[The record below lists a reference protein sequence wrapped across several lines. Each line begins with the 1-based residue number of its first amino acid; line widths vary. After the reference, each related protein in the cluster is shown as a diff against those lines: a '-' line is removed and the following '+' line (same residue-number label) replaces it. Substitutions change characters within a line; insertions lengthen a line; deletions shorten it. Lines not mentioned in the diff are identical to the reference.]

1 MQLSIIIVNYNVQ
14 YFLEQCIIS
23 VIAACKNIEAEIIVV
38 DNNSTDGSK
47 LFFNNRFKAVQ
58 FIWLQQNLGFAKA
71 NNIGLTSAKGSTILF
86 LNPDTIVPED
96 CFEQCLTFYHSK
108 DKAGALGI
116 RMIDGSG
123 CFLKESKRGF
133 PSLFTSFCKLS
144 GLTALFP
151 SSAIFANY
159 YLGHLPENQNHPVAV
174 LSGAFMMVDKK
185 VLDKLEGFDETFF
198 MYAEDIDLSYRIQ
211 KAGYLNYYFAE
222 STIIHFK
229 GESTKKETLHYIRTF
244 YGAMVLFVKKHH
256 GFFISSMYTL
266 MIQAVIAIKST
277 STGINNF
284 MKKTG
289 SKSKKTIT
297 KDKAFVISDDYTF
310 KLIQQNTGQLFD
322 TVEKIDSLKMLA
334 SKGNTIVLSNP
345 PLSFKDIIQQ
355 IEQHKGQY
363 KFFIHAAETSYL
375 VGSDDKNKD
384 GTSIIL

>member
-14 YFLEQCIIS
+14 CFLEQCIIS

-38 DNNSTDGSK
+38 DNDSTDGSK

-58 FIWLQQNLGFAKA
+58 FIWLKRNLGFAKA
-71 NNIGLTSAKGSTILF
+71 NNIGLTAARGSTILF
-86 LNPDTIVPED
+86 LNPDTIVAED
-96 CFEQCLTFYHSK
+96 CFEQCIGFFHSK
-108 DKAGALGI
+108 DNVGALGI

-123 CFLKESKRGF
+123 FFLKESKRGF

-151 SSAIFANY
+151 SSTFFANY

-185 VLDKLEGFDETFF
+185 ILDKLGGFDETFF

-229 GESTKKETLHYIRTF
+229 GESTKKETLQYINTF

-256 GFFISSMYTL
+256 GLFISSMYTL
-266 MIQAVIAIKST
+266 VIQVAIAIKSI
-277 STGINNF
+277 STGINKVF
-284 MKKTG
+284 KKTG
-289 SKSKKTIT
+289 NKSEKAIPKG
-297 KDKAFVISDDYTF
+297 KAFVISNPDTF
-310 KLIQQNTGQLFD
+310 KVIQQSTMRLFD
-322 TVEKIDSLKMLA
+322 TVEKIDSLKMLT
-334 SKGNTIVLSNP
+334 SKGNTIVLSTP
-345 PLSFKDIIQQ
+345 PLSFKYIIQQ
-355 IEQHKGQY
+355 IEHLKGQQ
-363 KFFIHAAETSYL
+363 KFFIHAAETSCL
-375 VGSDDKNKD
+375 VGSEDNSND

>member
-1 MQLSIIIVNYNVQ
+1 LQLSIIIVNYNVQ
-14 YFLEQCIIS
+14 CFLEQCIIS

-38 DNNSTDGSK
+38 DNDSTDGSK

-58 FIWLQQNLGFAKA
+58 FIWLKRNLGFAKA
-71 NNIGLTSAKGSTILF
+71 NNIGLAAARGSTILF

-96 CFEQCLTFYHSK
+96 CFEQCLTFFHSK

-144 GLTALFP
+144 GLTVLFP
-151 SSAIFANY
+151 SSTIFANY
-159 YLGHLPENQNHPVAV
+159 YLGHLPENKNQPVAV

-185 VLDKLEGFDETFF
+185 VLDKLGGFDETFF

-222 STIIHFK
+222 SIILHFK
-229 GESTKKETLHYIRTF
+229 GESTKKETLQYINTF
-244 YGAMVLFVKKHH
+244 YGAMILFVKKHH
-256 GFFISSMYTL
+256 GLFIGSMYTVV
-266 MIQAVIAIKST
+266 IQAVIAIKSLRAGVNSLFKKSGNKPEKKFTT
-277 STGINNF
+277 S
-284 MKKTG
+284 
-289 SKSKKTIT
+289 
-297 KDKAFVISDDYTF
+297 KAFVVSDTDTF
-310 KLIQQNTGQLFD
+310 KLIQQSTGQLFA
-322 TVEKIDSLKMLA
+322 TVEKIDSLKMLT

-345 PLSFKDIIQQ
+345 HLSFKDIIQQ
-355 IEQHKGQY
+355 IQQYKGQH
-363 KFFIHAAETSYL
+363 KFFIHAAETSCL
-375 VGSDDKNKD
+375 VGSDDKNND

>member
-14 YFLEQCIIS
+14 CFLEQCIVS

-47 LFFNNRFKAVQ
+47 LFFNNHFKAVQ

-71 NNIGLTSAKGSTILF
+71 NNIGLVAARGSTILF

-96 CFEQCLTFYHSK
+96 CFEQCLTFFNSK
-108 DKAGALGI
+108 DNVGALGI

-133 PSLFTSFCKLS
+133 PSLFTSFCKLF

-151 SSAIFANY
+151 TSKIFANY

-185 VLDKLEGFDETFF
+185 VLDKLGGFDETFF

-222 STIIHFK
+222 STILHFK
-229 GESTKKETLHYIRTF
+229 GESTKKETLLYIRTF

-256 GFFISSMYTL
+256 GLFISSMYTL
-266 MIQAVIAIKST
+266 VIQAVIAIKSI
-277 STGINNF
+277 SAGINNLL
-284 MKKTG
+284 KKSADKSEKIFTTG
-289 SKSKKTIT
+289 
-297 KDKAFVISDDYTF
+297 KAFVISDADTF
-310 KLIQQNTGQLFD
+310 KVIQQSAVRLFD
-322 TVEKIDSLKMLA
+322 SLEKIDSLQLLT

-345 PLSFKDIIQQ
+345 HLSFKDIIQQ
-355 IEQHKGQY
+355 IEQFKGQQ

-375 VGSDDKNKD
+375 VGSDDKNND

>member
-1 MQLSIIIVNYNVQ
+1 LQLSIIIVNYNVQ
-14 YFLEQCIIS
+14 CFLEQCIIS

-38 DNNSTDGSK
+38 DNDSTDGSK

-58 FIWLQQNLGFAKA
+58 FIWLKRNLGFAKA
-71 NNIGLTSAKGSTILF
+71 NNIGLAAARGSTILF

-96 CFEQCLTFYHSK
+96 CFEQCLTFFHSK

-144 GLTALFP
+144 GLTVLFP
-151 SSAIFANY
+151 SSTIFANY
-159 YLGHLPENQNHPVAV
+159 YLGHLPENKNQPVAV

-185 VLDKLEGFDETFF
+185 VLDKLGGFDETFF

-222 STIIHFK
+222 STILHFK
-229 GESTKKETLHYIRTF
+229 GESTKKETLQYINTF
-244 YGAMVLFVKKHH
+244 YGAMILFVKKHH
-256 GFFISSMYTL
+256 GLFIGSMYTVV
-266 MIQAVIAIKST
+266 IQAVIAIKSLRAGVNSLFKKSGNKPEKKFTT
-277 STGINNF
+277 S
-284 MKKTG
+284 
-289 SKSKKTIT
+289 
-297 KDKAFVISDDYTF
+297 KAFVVSDTDTF
-310 KLIQQNTGQLFD
+310 KLIQQSTGQLFA
-322 TVEKIDSLKMLA
+322 TVEKIDSLKMLT

-345 PLSFKDIIQQ
+345 HLSFKDIIQQ
-355 IEQHKGQY
+355 IQQYKGQH
-363 KFFIHAAETSYL
+363 KFFIHAAETSCL
-375 VGSDDKNKD
+375 VGSDDKNND

>member
-1 MQLSIIIVNYNVQ
+1 M
-14 YFLEQCIIS
+14 
-23 VIAACKNIEAEIIVV
+23 V
-38 DNNSTDGSK
+38 DNHSTDGSE
-47 LFFNNRFKAVQ
+47 LFFSNRFKDVQ

-71 NNIGLTSAKGSTILF
+71 NNIGLTLANGSTILF
-86 LNPDTIVPED
+86 LNPDTILPED
-96 CFEQCLTFYHSK
+96 CLVQCLDFFHSK

-151 SSAIFANY
+151 SSKFFSNY
-159 YLGHLPENQNHPVAV
+159 YLGHLPENQNHEVAV

-185 VLDKLEGFDETFF
+185 VLDKLGGFDETFF

-222 STIIHFK
+222 STILHFK
-229 GESTKKETLHYIRTF
+229 GESTKKETLQYIHTF
-244 YGAMVLFVKKHH
+244 FGAMVLFVKKHN
-256 GFFISSMYTL
+256 GVFISNAYAL
-266 MIQAVIAIKST
+266 AIQVVIAIKS
-277 STGINNF
+277 IVVVIKNA
-284 MKKTG
+284 
-289 SKSKKTIT
+289 SKKSVNKNEKNIAPV
-297 KDKAFVISDDYTF
+297 KAFVISDAETF
-310 KLIQQNTGQLFD
+310 KVIQQRTTQLFEGI
-322 TVEKIDSLKMLA
+322 EKIDSLKMVA
-334 SKGNTIVLSNP
+334 SPGKAILLCNP

-355 IEQHKGQY
+355 IQEHKGQY
-363 KFFIHAAETSYL
+363 NFFIHSAKTNCL

>member
-14 YFLEQCIIS
+14 CFLEQCIIS

-58 FIWLQQNLGFAKA
+58 FIWLRQNLGFAKA
-71 NNIGLTSAKGSTILF
+71 NNIGLTAAKGSTILF

-96 CFEQCLTFYHSK
+96 CFEQCLTFFQSK
-108 DKAGALGI
+108 DNAGALGI

-151 SSAIFANY
+151 SSTFFANY
-159 YLGHLPENQNHPVAV
+159 YLGHLPENQNNPVAV

-185 VLDKLEGFDETFF
+185 VLDKLGGFDETFF

-211 KAGYLNYYFAE
+211 KAGYLNYYFAD
-222 STIIHFK
+222 STILHFK
-229 GESTKKETLHYIRTF
+229 GESTQKETLQYINTF

-256 GFFISSMYTL
+256 GLFISSVYTL
-266 MIQAVIAIKST
+266 VIQAVIAIKSI
-277 STGINNF
+277 STGINNLL
-284 MKKTG
+284 KKL
-289 SKSKKTIT
+289 SNKSGKKFI
-297 KDKAFVISDDYTF
+297 KGKAFVISDANIF

-322 TVEKIDSLKMLA
+322 AVEKIDSLKMLT
-334 SKGNTIVLSNP
+334 STGNTIILCNP

-355 IEQHKGQY
+355 IQQHKGQH
-363 KFFIHAAETSYL
+363 KFFIHAAETSCL
-375 VGSDDKNKD
+375 VASDNKNND

>member
-23 VIAACKNIEAEIIVV
+23 VVAACKNIEAEIIVV

-71 NNIGLTSAKGSTILF
+71 NNIGLTAARGSTILF
-86 LNPDTIVPED
+86 LNPDTIVAED
-96 CFEQCLTFYHSK
+96 CFEQCLTFFHSK

-151 SSAIFANY
+151 SSKIFANY
-159 YLGHLPENQNHPVAV
+159 YLGHLPENQNHTVAV

-185 VLDKLEGFDETFF
+185 ILNKLGGFDETFF

-211 KAGYLNYYFAE
+211 KAGFLNYYFAE

-229 GESTKKETLHYIRTF
+229 GESTKKETVQYINTF
-244 YGAMVLFVKKHH
+244 YGAMELFVRKHY
-256 GFFISSMYTL
+256 GVFISSMYIFV
-266 MIQAVIAIKST
+266 IQVVIAIKSMRAGVN
-277 STGINNF
+277 SLF
-284 MKKTG
+284 KKSG
-289 SKSKKTIT
+289 KQPEKKFTAN
-297 KDKAFVISDDYTF
+297 KAFVISDDDTF
-310 KLIQQNTGQLFD
+310 KLIQQSTGQLFAC
-322 TVEKIDSLKMLA
+322 VEKIDSLQLMIT
-334 SKGNTIVLSNP
+334 KGNTIVLTKP
-345 PLSFKDIIQQ
+345 ALSFKKIIKD
-355 IEQHKGQY
+355 IEQYKRQQ
-363 KFFIHAAETSYL
+363 KFFIHAAATSCL

>member
-14 YFLEQCIIS
+14 CFLEQCIIS

-38 DNNSTDGSK
+38 DNDSTDGSK

-58 FIWLQQNLGFAKA
+58 FIWLKRNLGFAKA
-71 NNIGLTSAKGSTILF
+71 NNIGLAAARGSTILF

-96 CFEQCLTFYHSK
+96 CFEQCLTFFHSK

-144 GLTALFP
+144 GLTVLFP
-151 SSAIFANY
+151 SSTIFANY
-159 YLGHLPENQNHPVAV
+159 YLGHLPENKNQPVAV

-185 VLDKLEGFDETFF
+185 VLDKLGGFDETFF

-222 STIIHFK
+222 STILHFK
-229 GESTKKETLHYIRTF
+229 GESTKKETLQYINTF
-244 YGAMVLFVKKHH
+244 YGAMILFVKKHH
-256 GFFISSMYTL
+256 GLFIGSMYTVV
-266 MIQAVIAIKST
+266 IQAVIAIKSLRAGVNSLFKKSGNKPEKKFTT
-277 STGINNF
+277 S
-284 MKKTG
+284 
-289 SKSKKTIT
+289 
-297 KDKAFVISDDYTF
+297 KAFVVSDTDTF
-310 KLIQQNTGQLFD
+310 KLIQQSTGQLFA
-322 TVEKIDSLKMLA
+322 TVEKIDSLKMLT
-334 SKGNTIVLSNP
+334 STGNTIVLSNP
-345 PLSFKDIIQQ
+345 HLSFKDIIQQ
-355 IEQHKGQY
+355 IQQYKGQH
-363 KFFIHAAETSYL
+363 KFFIHAAETSCL
-375 VGSDDKNKD
+375 VGSDDKNND